1 MGVPRDERNFKKVE
15 GSQNLFRDPN
25 TNAILNT
32 DIAGIQKARELK
44 AERKKRALEFER
56 VKDDVQEMKEDM
68 SDIKS
73 LLKQLVEKNG

>member
-1 MGVPRDERNFKKVE
+1 MERKFKKVE

-32 DIAGIQKARELK
+32 DVAGIEKAIALK

-56 VKDDVQEMKEDM
+56 VKEDVQEMKEDM

>member
-1 MGVPRDERNFKKVE
+1 MKVE

-32 DIAGIQKARELK
+32 DLPGIEKARALK

-56 VKDDVQEMKEDM
+56 VKEDVQEMKEDM

>member
-1 MGVPRDERNFKKVE
+1 MERKFMKVE

-32 DIAGIQKARELK
+32 DIAGIERARALK

-56 VKDDVQEMKEDM
+56 VKEDVQEMKEDM

>member
-1 MGVPRDERNFKKVE
+1 MRKEYKKVE
-15 GSQNLFRDPN
+15 GSDKLFRDPS

-32 DIAGIQKARELK
+32 DLLGIEKARALK
-44 AERKKRALEFER
+44 AERKKKALEFER

>member
-1 MGVPRDERNFKKVE
+1 MKVE

-32 DIAGIQKARELK
+32 DIAGIERARALK

-56 VKDDVQEMKEDM
+56 VKEDVQEMTRCKPLHCDCLEF
-68 SDIKS
+68 SS
-73 LLKQLVEKNG
+73 LN